1 MKTKKGSSGVSTP
14 LKTKKGSSKKQNTPT
29 SRANAMDALD
39 PSDRKR
45 IYSRGYH
52 RERTSWKNRGFDV
65 SSAACKEA
73 AKSAGQEELANEIN
87 RRKRI
92 RS

>member
-1 MKTKKGSSGVSTP
+1 MKTKKGSN
-14 LKTKKGSSKKQNTPT
+14 KKQDTPT
-29 SRANAMDALD
+29 SRASAKYALD

-45 IYSRGYH
+45 IYSRSYH
-52 RERTSWKNRGFDV
+52 RERTSGKNRGFDV

-73 AKSAGQEELANEIN
+73 AKSAKQEKLANEIN

-92 RS
+92 KS